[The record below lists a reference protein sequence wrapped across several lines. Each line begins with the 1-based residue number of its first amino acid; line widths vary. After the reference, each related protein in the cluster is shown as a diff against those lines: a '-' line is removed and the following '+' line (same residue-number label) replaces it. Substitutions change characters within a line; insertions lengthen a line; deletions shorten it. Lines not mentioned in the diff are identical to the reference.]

1 VERGQIDAMTLIL
14 LTLAGYWVVQNKPR
28 EAWLAGFAIA
38 LAILLKVYCVF
49 LLPFLLIRRRC
60 LTLAGVTCGLLGL
73 LAASYIY
80 PGGQNMWQ
88 EYIQDVLPRISY
100 HNEGLIQERVDAELI
115 HQVTGDV
122 GEDATIKDGRVYQL
136 YGFNFSSNAS
146 LMRVLL
152 DEYFEQNAT
161 ISRSLLSLLV
171 FLALSLPFIPWLLRA
186 GIDRKADWRQEF
198 LFWQLVMV
206 VILLASPL
214 TWTMNVVWLLPI
226 GVVVISAWRDFGNIK
241 LAIPLILVVA
251 GMVFAALP
259 DHKTL
264 ELVDYFEKTWLNHKY
279 VLSEMLV
286 LIGGVAYLLLTRPD
300 QDKIQR

>member
-1 VERGQIDAMTLIL
+1 
-14 LTLAGYWVVQNKPR
+14 VVQKKPR
-28 EAWLAGFAIA
+28 DAWLAGFAIA
-38 LAILLKVYCVF
+38 LAILLKVYCAF
-49 LLPFLLIRRRC
+49 LLPFLLIRRRW

-73 LAASYIY
+73 LAVSLIH
-80 PGGQNMWQ
+80 PGGQKMWQ

-122 GEDATIKDGRVYQL
+122 GEDETIKDGRVYQL

-152 DEYFEQNAT
+152 DEFFEQDAT
-161 ISRSLLSLLV
+161 ISRSLLSLLL
-171 FLALSLPFIPWLLRA
+171 FLALSLPFIPWLLRT
-186 GIDRKADWRQEF
+186 GINRKTDRRQEF
-198 LFWQLVMV
+198 LFWLLVMV

-226 GVVVISAWRDFGNIK
+226 GVVVISVWRDFGNIK

-251 GMVFAALP
+251 GLVFAALP

-279 VLSEMLV
+279 VLSEILV
-286 LIGGVAYLLLTRPD
+286 LFGGVAYLLLTQSD